1 MQGRGEAMFEK
12 VNPCH
17 PDKVADRIAGAL
29 VDTAYRKEKNPRIA
43 VEVLIGHGV
52 CHIIA
57 ESSVHIPLDE
67 VDAIVK
73 RIGGNLH
80 LDYVE
85 VPQDGRLANN
95 QAEGIRCGDNGIFK
109 GVPVTEEQKA
119 LCEIAK
125 SVYHTYPSDG
135 KYIIDEAR
143 LILCQSNVRTEE
155 LQKLYPTAEVNPLG
169 DWTGGTDVDSG
180 ATNRKLGSDMA
191 DSVTGGWLHGKDLSK
206 ADVSVNIYAWLKA
219 QETGKPVELCCA
231 IGDDTVDGVPYA
243 EIVETARRYI
253 RSLGGFEKFAEW
265 GMVR

>member
-1 MQGRGEAMFEK
+1 MFEK

-29 VDTAYRKEKNPRIA
+29 VDAAYRKEENPRIA

-57 ESSVHIPLDE
+57 ESSVLIPLDE

-80 LDYVE
+80 TDYVE

-109 GVPVTEEQKA
+109 GMPVTEEQKI

-125 SVYHTYPSDG
+125 SVYHTYLSDG

-143 LILCQSNVRTEE
+143 LILCQSNAPTEE
-155 LQKLYPTAEVNPLG
+155 LQKMYPTAEVNPLG
-169 DWTGGTDVDSG
+169 DWSGGTDVDSG
-180 ATNRKLGSDMA
+180 VTNRKLGADMA
-191 DSVTGGWLHGKDLSK
+191 DSVTGGGLHGKDLSK

-219 QETGKPVELCCA
+219 QETGKPVQLVCA
-231 IGDDTVDGVPYA
+231 IGDDTVDSIP
-243 EIVETARRYI
+243 
-253 RSLGGFEKFAEW
+253 
-265 GMVR
+265 

>member
-1 MQGRGEAMFEK
+1 MFEK

-119 LCEIAK
+119 LDLGRLRDLRQLVRGWMYHIYPASLREF
-125 SVYHTYPSDG
+125 VYLRDPAVDRLEKFNHIIKPPFFGGLIG
-135 KYIIDEAR
+135 KR
-143 LILCQSNVRTEE
+143 RRE
-155 LQKLYPTAEVNPLG
+155 L
-169 DWTGGTDVDSG
+169 DCS
-180 ATNRKLGSDMA
+180 
-191 DSVTGGWLHGKDLSK
+191 
-206 ADVSVNIYAWLKA
+206 
-219 QETGKPVELCCA
+219 
-231 IGDDTVDGVPYA
+231 PYFQGP
-243 EIVETARRYI
+243 YSQ
-253 RSLGGFEKFAEW
+253 RSLSFLSQVYRNSAISHFTEI
-265 GMVR
+265 

>member
-119 LCEIAK
+119 F
-125 SVYHTYPSDG
+125 S
-135 KYIIDEAR
+135 AR
-143 LILCQSNVRTEE
+143 SQKVCITLIPRM
-155 LQKLYPTAEVNPLG
+155 
-169 DWTGGTDVDSG
+169 
-180 ATNRKLGSDMA
+180 GS
-191 DSVTGGWLHGKDLSK
+191 TLLTKQG
-206 ADVSVNIYAWLKA
+206 
-219 QETGKPVELCCA
+219 
-231 IGDDTVDGVPYA
+231 
-243 EIVETARRYI
+243 
-253 RSLGGFEKFAEW
+253 
-265 GMVR
+265 